1 MVNKPVNHVNTNGK
15 RLEVR
20 LKLIRQPN
28 LQVPLGGRF
37 TLKKNRIEKVVEM
50 DFDEPYVLKTIEECD
65 LSNRPN
71 YKKLVEHL
79 K

>member
-1 MVNKPVNHVNTNGK
+1 M
-15 RLEVR
+15 
-20 LKLIRQPN
+20 
-28 LQVPLGGRF
+28 
-37 TLKKNRIEKVVEM
+37 VEM